1 MQICLSMYDILVTTR
16 HYKVHNHKEVY
27 PLLKTFLIIFK
38 KQTIFQVIKV

>member
-27 PLLKTFLIIFK
+27 PLLKTFQKANNISGYKSI
-38 KQTIFQVIKV
+38 V